1 MQRPMSL
8 VSLVGVATAVVLLA
22 GCSGSDDTSESK
34 PESSGTTGTAP
45 SAPKVASF
53 DPPKS
58 FVTMSAY
65 GIDRTAKDN
74 EYTLKAGMVGQT
86 SLIAGLTG
94 VTGHNIAGQAKPWTA
109 PAAAATTTETEDVTA
124 PMPVRLDGK
133 DVVAVAYVQ
142 NDKGQGTQKAKG
154 QVVFQWLDSIDG
166 KKVAEVTVDLTPVLG
181 AGQGGDNVASQAY
194 DPATG
199 QIVVGVGAAGTEAAE
214 KGGDVFTVY
223 ADPKTGKSTVIP
235 FVTPAGV
242 LNGVVAGAKGGH
254 REGAADGT
262 IVLADGTTGKITK
275 QTPTKQDYL
284 NPAGSGSRHAY
295 LASNSYTGD
304 DTYANALYAVDFASG
319 AVVQTKSQITD
330 DQLSGY
336 TCWGDQAKSVVCT
349 SGASG
354 GREIIGFDDTTGK
367 KAWGYTDKSADR
379 VVPAITAAFH
389 GVVYAQTEAQPVLMD
404 AATGT
409 DVPAA
414 SAKPSAGGGSRQGAD
429 PATAYGSDLS
439 LYDGKARSPIAVT
452 PYGGAYLQAPTGSN
466 YDLQTVLI
474 ALAAT
479 S

>member
-1 MQRPMSL
+1 
-8 VSLVGVATAVVLLA
+8 
-22 GCSGSDDTSESK
+22 
-34 PESSGTTGTAP
+34 
-45 SAPKVASF
+45 
-53 DPPKS
+53 
-58 FVTMSAY
+58 
-65 GIDRTAKDN
+65 
-74 EYTLKAGMVGQT
+74 
-86 SLIAGLTG
+86 
-94 VTGHNIAGQAKPWTA
+94 
-109 PAAAATTTETEDVTA
+109 
-124 PMPVRLDGK
+124 MPVRLDGK

-166 KKVAEVTVDLTPVLG
+166 KKVAEVTADLTPALG

-223 ADPKTGKSTVIP
+223 VDPKTGKSTVIP

-304 DTYANALYAVDFASG
+304 DTYANALYAVDFASR

-354 GREIIGFDDTTGK
+354 GREIISFDDTTGK

-389 GVVYAQTEAQPVLMD
+389 GVIHARTEAQPVLMD